1 MWIRLCGNTFP
12 CLVWSEILK
21 IALFLFFQKPLKV
34 LLQDAFC
41 ILKMIFD
48 RSVNDPQEDIRRVL
62 NLNLLRESHLPILT
76 LFFAMWFSEIEKWKN
91 KNLQV
96 VSKCKCRQ
104 ARLSVAKNFATIAL
118 TQASMTEKKQ
128 IWTL

>member
-1 MWIRLCGNTFP
+1 MFFEISNTGYWGLPDQVGNVLSVCCGNTFP

-76 LFFAMWFSEIEKWKN
+76 LFLAMSFSEN
-91 KNLQV
+91 
-96 VSKCKCRQ
+96 
-104 ARLSVAKNFATIAL
+104 
-118 TQASMTEKKQ
+118 
-128 IWTL
+128 